1 MSSSNVIDNGNLT
14 CSDEAVRLPYFDKLL
29 PLIVFGIVGS
39 GAFVVV
45 VDLVKV
51 VMGVVTYSVV
61 VVFGPS
67 VVVLTVVETVVIVTF
82 SVSFDDP
89 ILLVVVPSGFT
100 VYVAY
105 IVLGPNFVSRLS
117 KFFLLIFISSFSVKK
132 FFAAGF

>member
-1 MSSSNVIDNGNLT
+1 MFSSIIIDNGKST

-61 VVFGPS
+61 VVFDPS
-67 VVVLTVVETVVIVTF
+67 VVV
-82 SVSFDDP
+82 
-89 ILLVVVPSGFT
+89 
-100 VYVAY
+100 
-105 IVLGPNFVSRLS
+105 
-117 KFFLLIFISSFSVKK
+117 
-132 FFAAGF
+132 